1 MAIVFVEN
9 SEHGNAPTSAY
20 VWDSIT
26 GAPAINSGS
35 PIKGT
40 YDIRVGRGDYNTDY
54 MRLLDAGH
62 LGTTT
67 IAYLHFWY
75 KLVTAPS
82 AGNVERVCGIIA
94 TPGSGV
100 LLLVV
105 DEYARLV
112 MGANF
117 QLVIGQP
124 VEVEFYAEVV
134 PGTKTVHYAYWVNGT
149 LIKAADSV
157 FALNETAILSV
168 IIGGESAA
176 ASKFN
181 FDAYYDDIVVD
192 TERRIGTGLT
202 LETEVPNADDGTE
215 DEWSPNDSANP
226 ADNTYDHVKDIPTG
240 VGSYAWCLPGSSD
253 ATTQEQLW
261 AFPATTATGT
271 VIAVDCLFNSA
282 WLAGGSVRSFYH
294 RIKLPS
300 TGTVVNTDI
309 STLINATTV
318 PPFIY
323 YRTCC
328 ATDPDGA
335 AWTKASADAL
345 LVGGQRG
352 ADANAYTW
360 RIYDV
365 YKTVVYRDTPQDWAG
380 II

>member
-94 TPGSGV
+94 TPNGAALS
-100 LLLVV
+100 LFV

-112 MGANF
+112 RNAYF

-134 PGTKTVHYAYWVNGT
+134 PGTKTIHYAWWVNGT
-149 LIKAADSV
+149 LVGAGDLNFGS
-157 FALNETAILSV
+157 NETAIHSV
-168 IIGGESAA
+168 IIGGEVAA
-176 ASKFN
+176 ASKFVY
-181 FDAYYDDIVVD
+181 DAYYDDIVVD

-202 LETEVPNADDGTE
+202 LETEVPNADDATE
-215 DEWSPNDSANP
+215 DEWLANDDATPPVTSY
-226 ADNTYDHVKDIPTG
+226 DNVNDNNVATYAYSK
-240 VGSYAWCLPGSSD
+240 PGSAD

-271 VIAVDCLFNSA
+271 VLAVESRIAACYSL
-282 WLAGGSVRSFYH
+282 GGSVITHFH
-294 RIKLPS
+294 RIKLGA
-300 TGTVVNTDI
+300 TAI
-309 STLINATTV
+309 STNIVTGGAAEYFHFL
-318 PPFIY
+318 
-323 YRTCC
+323 RT
-328 ATDPDGA
+328 TDPDGA
-335 AWTKASADAL
+335 AWTKANADNL

-352 ADANAYTW
+352 ADANAYPM
-360 RIYDV
+360 RISDAW
-365 YKTVVYRDTPQDWAG
+365 KTVVYRDPPKDWAG